1 MLLIIVK
8 KIVKLNGIKV
18 PCVNLPIFHKNKNNK
33 YVRCDQA
40 VVESEMLY
48 IFYVFTKVLMC
59 FKILIVFVFILTT
72 YIFTLMQTY

>member
-18 PCVNLPIFHKNKNNK
+18 PCVNLPIFHENKNNK
-33 YVRCDQA
+33 YVKCDQA
-40 VVESEMLY
+40 VVESEILY